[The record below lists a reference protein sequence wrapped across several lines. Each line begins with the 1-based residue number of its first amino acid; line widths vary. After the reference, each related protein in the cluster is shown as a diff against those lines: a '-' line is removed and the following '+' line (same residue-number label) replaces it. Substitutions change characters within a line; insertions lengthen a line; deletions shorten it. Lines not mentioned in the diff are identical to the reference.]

1 MTDKEIASQLRKPSG
16 EIARKVGEEMYLK
29 NRAMI
34 DSAIAELDIKKE
46 TSILEI
52 GFGNGAHVPGLFN
65 LNPAIKYT
73 GIDISEPMIHE
84 ATSNCESLV
93 QSGNVRF
100 FHTDGTIIPCGSA
113 LFDVVFSV
121 NTIYFW
127 DDPAAFLNEIRRT
140 LKPGGQL
147 VLGFGEKHF
156 MKSMPFT
163 SFGFNLFDKNDVAD
177 LVSQTGFGV
186 VKIFEK
192 SDETIS
198 AHGDEITRHFIILSC
213 SRI

>member
-16 EIARKVGEEMYLK
+16 EIARKVGEEMYQK

-34 DSAIAELDIKKE
+34 DSAIAELDIEKE
-46 TSILEI
+46 ASILEI

-73 GIDISEPMIHE
+73 GIDISEPMIRD
-84 ATSNCESLV
+84 AMMNCEVLV
-93 QSGNVRF
+93 QSGHVQF
-100 FHTDGTIIPCGSA
+100 LHADGIDIPCESA

-127 DDPAAFLNEIRRT
+127 DDTVTYLNEIRRT
-140 LKPGGQL
+140 MKPGGKL
-147 VLGFGEKHF
+147 VLSFGETHF

-163 SFGFNLFDKNDVAD
+163 SYGFNLYDESDVAE
-177 LVSQTGFGV
+177 LVRQAGFGAIRTV
-186 VKIFEK
+186 EK

-198 AHGDEITRHFIILSC
+198 AHGEEITRYFIILSC
-213 SRI
+213 IRK

>member
-16 EIARKVGEEMYLK
+16 EIAREVGEEMYVK
-29 NRAMI
+29 NRALI
-34 DSAIAELDIKKE
+34 DSAIAELAIEND

-65 LNPAIKYT
+65 LNPAINYT

-84 ATSNCESLV
+84 ARTNCESLV

-100 FHTDGTIIPCGSA
+100 IHTDGINIPCESA
-113 LFDVVFSV
+113 LFDAVFSV

-127 DDPAAFLNEIRRT
+127 EDPAAYLNEIRRI
-140 LKPGGQL
+140 LKPSGQL

-156 MKSMPFT
+156 MESMPFT
-163 SFGFNLFDKNDVAD
+163 SFGFNLYNKSDVAE
-177 LVSQTGFGV
+177 LVSQAGFES
-186 VKIFEK
+186 VKTFEK

-198 AHGDEITRHFIILSC
+198 AYGDEITRYYIVLSC
-213 SRI
+213 IRK

>member
-1 MTDKEIASQLRKPSG
+1 MTDKEIASQLKKPSG

-34 DSAIAELDIKKE
+34 DSAVAELAIEKE
-46 TSILEI
+46 ASILEI
-52 GFGNGAHVPGLFN
+52 GFGNGAHVPELFN
-65 LNPAIKYT
+65 LYPAIKYT
-73 GIDISEPMIHE
+73 GIDISESMIRD
-84 ATSNCESLV
+84 AKKNCESLV

-100 FHTDGTIIPCGSA
+100 LHTDGTIVPCGSA

-127 DDPAAFLNEIRRT
+127 DNPAAYLNEIRRT

-147 VLGFGEKHF
+147 VLSFGEKHF

-163 SFGFNLFDKNDVAD
+163 SYGFNLYDGSDVAE
-177 LVSQTGFGV
+177 LVSQAGFGA
-186 VKIFEK
+186 VKTFKK

-198 AHGDEITRHFIILSC
+198 AHGDEITRYYIVLSC
-213 SRI
+213 IRR